1 MILQRM
7 GMMLTMICPLTTD
20 AEASKYSFLDR
31 LKHYMERALI
41 TEDNRKAVEL
51 AVHRVFT
58 INEHVYCVL
67 CVFCVGNYILVAKTV
82 HGHEIQ
88 IHAVALGQSSK
99 RRHVPQ
105 TRRCQHF

>member
-7 GMMLTMICPLTTD
+7 GMMLTTICPLTTD

-41 TEDNRKAVEL
+41 TEDNCKAVEL
-51 AVHRVFT
+51 AVYHVFT
-58 INEHVYCVL
+58 INEHVYYVL
-67 CVFCVGNYILVAKTV
+67 CVCCVGNYILVAKIV
-82 HGHEIQ
+82 HGHKIQ
-88 IHAVALGQSSK
+88 IFAVALGQSSK
-99 RRHVPQ
+99 RSHVPQ

>member
-58 INEHVYCVL
+58 NQRACLLCFVCVL
-67 CVFCVGNYILVAKTV
+67 CGKL
-82 HGHEIQ
+82 HPS
-88 IHAVALGQSSK
+88 GQNCP
-99 RRHVPQ
+99 R
-105 TRRCQHF
+105 T